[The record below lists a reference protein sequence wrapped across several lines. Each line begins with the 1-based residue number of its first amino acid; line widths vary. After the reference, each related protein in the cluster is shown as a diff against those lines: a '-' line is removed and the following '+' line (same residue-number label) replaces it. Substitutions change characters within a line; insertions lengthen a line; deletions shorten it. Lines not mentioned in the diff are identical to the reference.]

1 VSIPTNSVSRVG
13 LSAIPC
19 IAAKRVQKVT
29 IVSKATTL
37 RIGIT
42 VVVSTYSGTTCSSVG
57 RSTIG
62 NRGGIDSS
70 DEKSKDNSVKHFE
83 FFVVGV
89 GVGVVEERN
98 YRNRSSD
105 NSKSSS
111 RRRIKRFSKVV
122 ES

>member
-1 VSIPTNSVSRVG
+1 VSITTNCVSRVG

-37 RIGIT
+37 RTGIT
-42 VVVSTYSGTTCSSVG
+42 VVVSTYSRTTGSSVG

-62 NRGGIDSS
+62 NRGGIDNS
-70 DEKSKDNSVKHFE
+70 DEKSKDNSVKHFG
-83 FFVVGV
+83 FFVV

>member
-1 VSIPTNSVSRVG
+1 VSISTNSVSRVG
-13 LSAIPC
+13 FSAIPC

-29 IVSKATTL
+29 IVSKATTTL
-37 RIGIT
+37 RIGKT
-42 VVVSTYSGTTCSSVG
+42 VVVSTYSGTTGSSVG

-62 NRGGIDSS
+62 NRCGIDNS

-89 GVGVVEERN
+89 GVVEERN
-98 YRNRSSD
+98 YRNNSSD

>member
-1 VSIPTNSVSRVG
+1 VSRVG

-29 IVSKATTL
+29 IVSKATTTL
-37 RIGIT
+37 RTGIT
-42 VVVSTYSGTTCSSVG
+42 VVVSAYSRTTGSSVG

-62 NRGGIDSS
+62 NRGSIDNS
-70 DEKSKDNSVKHFE
+70 DEKSNDNSVKHFG
-83 FFVVGV
+83 FFVV

-98 YRNRSSD
+98 YRNNSRN

-111 RRRIKRFSKVV
+111 RRRIKRFSKIV